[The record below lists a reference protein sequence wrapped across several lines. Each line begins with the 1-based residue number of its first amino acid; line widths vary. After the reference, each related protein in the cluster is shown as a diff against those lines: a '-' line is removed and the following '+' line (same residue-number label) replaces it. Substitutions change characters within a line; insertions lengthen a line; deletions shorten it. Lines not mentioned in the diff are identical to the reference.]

1 MRVEAPYGRGTWT
14 RCLLCVILAG
24 GALRDPIPYYLP
36 TGPGMV
42 MLSPVPMR
50 VSVGAPMVIAP
61 MVAVVPSAHHNDGRG
76 SDHDGRWDAEADVDI
91 DAGEGGLRLRE

>member
-1 MRVEAPYGRGTWT
+1 
-14 RCLLCVILAG
+14 
-24 GALRDPIPYYLP
+24 
-36 TGPGMV
+36 
-42 MLSPVPMR
+42 
-50 VSVGAPMVIAP
+50 MVIAP